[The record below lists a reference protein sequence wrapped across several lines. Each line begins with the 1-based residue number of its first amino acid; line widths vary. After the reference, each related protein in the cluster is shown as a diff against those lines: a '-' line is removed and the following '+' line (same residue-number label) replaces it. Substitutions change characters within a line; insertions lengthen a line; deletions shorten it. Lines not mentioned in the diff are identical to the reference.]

1 MNRVEILKHI
11 LNILAV
17 VLMSAIAFIFIAYGL
32 LYKNVDF
39 FIVYFNLLI
48 SITGI
53 LSTLFMVL
61 GIIFY
66 GLNKT
71 SLYRLTVC
79 LLVFVDI
86 CAVVFYALCASN
98 LITKINSVD
107 ALREYIGNAGSMAAF
122 IYVLFCFLQ
131 VILLPVPGSIAVGV
145 GVAMFGPLKCALF
158 SLIGILLG
166 SIAAFAIGR
175 WIGYKAVCW
184 IVGKESIDKWL
195 KKLKGRDY
203 LILSL
208 MFLLPLFPDD
218 VLCFVAGLSSMTWG
232 FFVVMITVTRVISI
246 FSTAYSFELI
256 PFTTWWGILIWV
268 TLLALVVLAFWL
280 VCKCYERIDK
290 FLKSKFKFI
299 RKKR

>member
-1 MNRVEILKHI
+1 MNRIEILKHI
-11 LNILAV
+11 FNILAV

-39 FIVYFNLLI
+39 IIIYFNLLI
-48 SITGI
+48 SIAGI

-79 LLVFVDI
+79 LRVFVDI

-218 VLCFVAGLSSMTWG
+218 VLCFVAGLSSMTWV
-232 FFVVMITVTRVISI
+232 FFIVMITVTRVISI

-280 VCKCYERIDK
+280 VCKYYERIDK